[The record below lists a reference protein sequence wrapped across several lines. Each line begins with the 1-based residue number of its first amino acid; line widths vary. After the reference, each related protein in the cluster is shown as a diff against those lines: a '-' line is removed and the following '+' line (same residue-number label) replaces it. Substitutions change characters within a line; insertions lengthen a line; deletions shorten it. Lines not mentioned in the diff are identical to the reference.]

1 MSRIISRRS
10 LGAVSLAALAVASL
24 AAAPPALAQNCTITI
39 GIIISQTGQ
48 MASIGAQMAKSAQ
61 FAVKQINDAGGIN
74 GCTLKGDLR
83 DDQTQPSVA
92 VDQAKQLVDISRVP
106 VLVGSIT
113 SPASLAM
120 LTSVTVPSKIVQM
133 TPASS
138 SPTFTQLAKDG
149 KTEGRFFRTFPSD
162 ALGAVAAAKVAYEH
176 VFKMPVIIYANNDYG
191 VNLAKEFQNVFKK
204 LGGEPTAAIPYNPG
218 QASYAPEI
226 SKALATNPEGLY
238 LIGTPGDGTTIVRT
252 WISQGGK
259 QKFLFSDGMLS
270 DKFFADI
277 GAKFLGDAWGTRS
290 SGLKSDSREAWQ
302 KEYDAAN
309 GAGTSTALAV
319 DRVYDAVVI
328 ASLAIQIA
336 GNTKADDI
344 RDSMRKVQDEK
355 GEVVGAG
362 LDGLKKALALA
373 KAKKPIRYVGV
384 LGPIAFDQ
392 YGDITGPFLVMKV
405 NAEGKI
411 APTGTVLSKEEIEKL
426 MK

>member
-1 MSRIISRRS
+1 MLNRTLSRRA
-10 LGAVSLAALAVASL
+10 LGAVSLAALAVA
-24 AAAPPALAQNCTITI
+24 AAQAQAQPCIITI
-39 GIIISQTGQ
+39 GIIISQTGP

-61 FAVKQINDAGGIN
+61 FTVKQINDAGGVN

-83 DDQTQPSVA
+83 DDQTQPSIA

-113 SPASLAM
+113 SAASLAM
-120 LTSVTVPSKIVQM
+120 LTSVTVPSKIVQI

-138 SPTFTQLAKDG
+138 SPTFTQLAKEG
-149 KTEGRFFRTFPSD
+149 KTEGRFFRTFTSD

-176 VFKMPVIIYANNDYG
+176 VFKKPVIVYVNNDYG
-191 VNLAKEFQNVFKK
+191 VNLAKEFQAAFAK
-204 LGGEPTAAIPYNPG
+204 LGGKPTQAIPYNPS
-218 QASYAPEI
+218 QASYAPEV
-226 SKALATNPEGLY
+226 SKALQGDPEGLY

-277 GAKFLGDAWGTRS
+277 GAKFLGDAWGTRN

-309 GAGTSTALAV
+309 GAGSSTALAV
-319 DRVYDAVVI
+319 DRVYDATVI
-328 ASLAIQIA
+328 AALAIQIA
-336 GNTKADDI
+336 GNTKPDDI
-344 RDSMRKVQDEK
+344 KDSVRKVQDEK
-355 GEVVGAG
+355 GEVVGGDLA
-362 LDGLKKALALA
+362 GLKKALALA
-373 KAKKPIRYVGV
+373 KARKPIRYVGV
-384 LGPIAFDQ
+384 LGPIQFDQ
-392 YGDITGPFLVMKV
+392 WGDITGPFLVMKV

-411 APTGTVLSKEEIEKL
+411 APQGAVISKEEIDKL

>member
-1 MSRIISRRS
+1 MQNRSISRRR
-10 LGAVSLAALAVASL
+10 LGAVSLAAVTLAAL
-24 AAAPPALAQNCTITI
+24 AAAPAQAQCTVTI
-39 GIIISQTGQ
+39 GIIISQTGG
-48 MASIGAQMAKSAQ
+48 MASIGQQMARSGQ
-61 FAVKQINDAGGIN
+61 FAVKQINDAGGVN
-74 GCTLKGDLR
+74 GCTFKGELR

-92 VDQAKQLVDISRVP
+92 VDQAKQLADISRVP

-120 LTSVTVPSKIVQM
+120 LTSVTVPSKIVQI

-176 VFKMPVIIYANNDYG
+176 VFKKPVIVYVNNDYG
-191 VNLAKEFQNVFKK
+191 VNLAKEFQAIFKK
-204 LGGEPTAAIPYNPG
+204 LGGAPTAAIPYNPG
-218 QASYAPEI
+218 QASYAPEV

-238 LIGTPGDGTTIVRT
+238 MIGTPGDGTTLVRT

-277 GAKFLGDAWGTRS
+277 GVRYLGDAWGTRS
-290 SGLKSDSREAWQ
+290 SGLKSESREAWQ

-309 GAGTSTALAV
+309 GAGSATALAV

-328 ASLAIQIA
+328 AALAIQIA
-336 GNTKADDI
+336 GSTKPDDI
-344 RDSMRKVQDEK
+344 RAAVRKVQDEK
-355 GEVVGAG
+355 GTVVGAD

-373 KAKKPIRYVGV
+373 KEKKPIRYVGV
-384 LGPIAFDQ
+384 LGPIQFDQ
-392 YGDITGPFLVMKV
+392 WGDITGPFLVMKV

-411 APTGTVLSKEEIEKL
+411 APQGTVITKEEIDKL
-426 MK
+426 VK